1 MIERMNRSIN
11 DMLSKYIKSHQKDW
25 DQCFDFI
32 TMAYNS
38 TPHESIGISP
48 YKLVFGREMSF
59 PIDIITDKVDEAPHE
74 PKYVSEY
81 VKEMEDR
88 MRTAHGTARK
98 HLKVSVKRQKMLSNT
113 NVKYPI
119 YEKGDLAWR
128 NQKKNIPGLKLKI
141 TRHWTGP
148 WVIIDKLGDV
158 IFKIQHSRASVPVV
172 IYGDNLKPYKGNK
185 MASWFK
191 EIVREKTPVELP
203 DVAKFFETALDQQD
217 LSNELE
223 RKIDNR
229 CDEKHSMAPIDPDS
243 GDPQSIPIDNYTGSS
258 PRKTWYQKTSRSQ
271 TREKHGIRRHPGH
284 KHGKQKTSRSQTREK
299 HGIRRHPGHKPEKN
313 MGSEDI
319 PVTSPRKTWDQK
331 TSRLQARLLHNPA
344 LRRKTAQQNY

>member
-1 MIERMNRSIN
+1 
-11 DMLSKYIKSHQKDW
+11 MLSKYIKSHQKDW

-98 HLKVSVKRQKMLSNT
+98 HLKVSVKRQKMLYNT
-113 NVKYPI
+113 NVKYHI

-223 RKIDNR
+223 RKIENKGESPLQSDNR
-229 CDEKHSMAPIDPDS
+229 CDEKHSMAPNDPDS

-258 PRKTWYQKTSRSQ
+258 PRK
-271 TREKHGIRRHPGH
+271 
-284 KHGKQKTSRSQTREK
+284 
-299 HGIRRHPGHKPEKN
+299 N

-319 PVTSPRKTWDQK
+319 PVTSPIIT
-331 TSRLQARLLHNPA
+331 
-344 LRRKTAQQNY
+344 